1 MIEKPVVFISHIRE
15 EAIVARAFKEAIEQ
29 GFLGLA
35 EVFVSS
41 DENSVPLGQNWLD
54 RVTSG
59 LRTAKAMLIVCSPVS
74 VTRPWINF
82 EAGAAWTR
90 NIDAIPLCH
99 SGLRPVELPIPL
111 SLLQGVSAADPEK
124 IKGVFSTVATKLGSK
139 VPVIATENIAET
151 VRDFEHVYIEEMQAA
166 TELREVNR
174 LWPELFGSM
183 KSQLTISA
191 AGVPEHKVT
200 SVRPALEALQ
210 RKKFLQFAFGLTNM
224 SIGGANSGAFGEL
237 NVRLD
242 PRLQAI
248 IRRSA

>member
-1 MIEKPVVFISHIRE
+1 MLDKPVVFISHIRE
-15 EAIVARAFKEAIEQ
+15 EAVVARAFKEAIEK

-54 RVTSG
+54 RVTLG

-74 VTRPWINF
+74 VARPWINF

-99 SGLRPVELPIPL
+99 SGLRPVDLPIPL
-111 SLLQGVSAADPEK
+111 SLLQGVSAADPDK
-124 IKGVFSTVATKLGSK
+124 IRGVFATVANKLGSK
-139 VPVIATENIAET
+139 IPEISTENISET
-151 VRDFEHVYIEEMQAA
+151 VRDFEHSYIEEIQATA
-166 TELREVNR
+166 ELREISR
-174 LWPELFGSM
+174 LWPELYSSM
-183 KSQLTISA
+183 KSNLNISA

-200 SVRPALEALQ
+200 SVRPPLEALQ
-210 RKKFLQFAFGLTNM
+210 RKKFLQFGFSLTDM
-224 SIGGANSGAFGEL
+224 SIGGANSGAFGEFKVSL
-237 NVRLD
+237 E